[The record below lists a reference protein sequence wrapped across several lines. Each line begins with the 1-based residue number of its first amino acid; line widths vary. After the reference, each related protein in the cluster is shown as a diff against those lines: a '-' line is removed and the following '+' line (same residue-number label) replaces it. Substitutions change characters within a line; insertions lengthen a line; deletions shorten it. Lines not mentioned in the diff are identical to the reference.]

1 LQFSLDRLDFDR
13 VEEGAHPANHFGQS
27 GKQMN
32 VADQP
37 IDTDQTEKAQL
48 RHTVDG
54 RITLLLLLAGVLLM
68 VDSAFLLNRFLA
80 AGEEGVEKCQRL
92 EKRADNHLLVEVA
105 CQSDSDPDNSQ
116 VTENLYMP
124 FSFQPMP
131 ITRADQELLMTVRGI
146 GPRLAENIVRY
157 REENGP
163 LTSGSDLTAIPGIG
177 EKTAARFAPHFSFAP
192 QP

>member
-1 LQFSLDRLDFDR
+1 
-13 VEEGAHPANHFGQS
+13 
-27 GKQMN
+27 MN
-32 VADQP
+32 AADQP
-37 IDTDQTEKAQL
+37 IDTEERDKAQL

-68 VDSAFLLNRFLA
+68 VDSALLLTRFLA

-92 EKRADNHLLVEVA
+92 EKRGGNHLLVDVA

-116 VTENLYMP
+116 VAAGVYTP
-124 FSFQPMP
+124 FSFQPIP
-131 ITRADQELLMTVRGI
+131 INSADPELLMTVRGI
-146 GPRLAENIVRY
+146 GPRLAGNIVRY

-177 EKTAARFAPHFSFAP
+177 EKTAARFAPHFSFTP